1 IVCLLSFTVCV
12 DGTLAP
18 QEDVEDL
25 AKVDVAPNLG
35 PLFRRFGDVLQ
46 ALAEGV
52 AGGGVVLLIEESF
65 AHAEVGKRSAGLGA
79 KSFLV
84 LHDGIVKLALFGK
97 IFATGNEIGRA
108 HV

>member
-1 IVCLLSFTVCV
+1 M
-12 DGTLAP
+12 
-18 QEDVEDL
+18 
-25 AKVDVAPNLG
+25 
-35 PLFRRFGDVLQ
+35 Q

-97 IFATGNEIGRA
+97 IFATGNGGAGAEPGTGFEDDVVRIDLDPERLGATKDIHRKLRL
-108 HV
+108 